1 MSKIGTIN
9 LPCCKTCHQSDT
21 TYTFDTEKNLIE
33 SFMQKN
39 DSEHIDMEEAFYLEF
54 LASIN
59 KKEVLHLHYVEKQS
73 PFLIAE
79 TLKPHPLDD

>member
-1 MSKIGTIN
+1 
-9 LPCCKTCHQSDT
+9 
-21 TYTFDTEKNLIE
+21 
-33 SFMQKN
+33 MQKN

-79 TLKPHPLDD
+79 TLKLSTRFVARIIRENEEKI